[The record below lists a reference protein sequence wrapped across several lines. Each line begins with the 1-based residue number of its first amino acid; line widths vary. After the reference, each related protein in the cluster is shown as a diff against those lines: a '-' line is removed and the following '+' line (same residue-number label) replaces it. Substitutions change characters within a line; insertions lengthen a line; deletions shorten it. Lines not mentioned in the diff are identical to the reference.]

1 MKVIKIYLS
10 CLLLSMALLN
20 LSCSQ
25 EINSKTNIPK
35 ESSSAKT
42 RIALAV
48 SDLSIGT
55 HRLAF
60 GIIEAG
66 IGPIKNDEIKLET
79 FFLQDENNPLLKET
93 LVAEFQKWPVGN
105 KGVYTSMATFDRAG
119 KWGIGITYE
128 TPNGLIERAST
139 VIDVAEKSLAPFVG
153 DKAYPSRNI
162 TNVITNNLYE
172 LTTDP
177 TPYSPFYEYSIEK
190 TITERMSSLILFASP
205 AFCTTGTCGPQ
216 IDIIKNLHSDF
227 SKEVVFIHVEI
238 YENPADITGDIS
250 NASVVQAVKDWNL
263 PSEPWV
269 FLVDEDGIVRQ
280 RFEGLATYQEIKSA
294 LTQNNFITGK

>member
-1 MKVIKIYLS
+1 M
-10 CLLLSMALLN
+10 
-20 LSCSQ
+20 
-25 EINSKTNIPK
+25 
-35 ESSSAKT
+35 
-42 RIALAV
+42 
-48 SDLSIGT
+48 
-55 HRLAF
+55 AF
-60 GIIEAG
+60 GIIEPG

-162 TNVITNNLYE
+162 TLASTGDMKE

-177 TPYSPFYEYSIEK
+177 NPHSPF
-190 TITERMSSLILFASP
+190 
-205 AFCTTGTCGPQ
+205 
-216 IDIIKNLHSDF
+216 
-227 SKEVVFIHVEI
+227 
-238 YENPADITGDIS
+238 
-250 NASVVQAVKDWNL
+250 
-263 PSEPWV
+263 
-269 FLVDEDGIVRQ
+269 
-280 RFEGLATYQEIKSA
+280 
-294 LTQNNFITGK
+294 

>member
-10 CLLLSMALLN
+10 CLLLSVTLLN

-25 EINSKTNIPK
+25 EVDTDTNPSK
-35 ESSSAKT
+35 ESNAAKT

-60 GIIEAG
+60 GIIEPG
-66 IGPIKNDEIKLET
+66 IGSIKNDVVKLET
-79 FFLQDENNPLLKET
+79 FFLQDEQNPLLKET
-93 LVAEFQKWPVGN
+93 LVAEFQQWPAGN
-105 KGVYTSMATFDRAG
+105 KGVYTSMATFDKAG
-119 KWGIGITYE
+119 KWGIGVTYE
-128 TPNGLIERAST
+128 TSDGLVERTSSVIEVT
-139 VIDVAEKSLAPFVG
+139 EKNLAPFVG

-162 TNVITNNLYE
+162 TNAITNNINE

-177 TPYSPFYEYSIEK
+177 NPYAPFYEYSIEE
-190 TITERMSSLILFASP
+190 TINKRMVSLILFASP

-216 IDIIKNLHSDF
+216 IDIVKNLHLDF

-238 YENPADITGDIS
+238 YENSADIKGDIS
-250 NASVVQAVKDWNL
+250 NSNVVQAVKDWNL

-280 RFEGLATYQEIKSA
+280 RFEGLATYQEIKLA
-294 LTQNNFITGK
+294 LIQNNFITQK

>member
-10 CLLLSMALLN
+10 CLLLSVTLLN

-25 EINSKTNIPK
+25 EVDTDTNPSK
-35 ESSSAKT
+35 ESNSAKT

-60 GIIEAG
+60 GIIEPG
-66 IGPIKNDEIKLET
+66 IGSIKNDEVKLET
-79 FFLQDENNPLLKET
+79 FFLQDEQNPLLKET
-93 LVAEFQKWPVGN
+93 LVAEFQQWPAGN
-105 KGVYTSMATFDRAG
+105 KGVYTSMATFDKAG
-119 KWGIGITYE
+119 KWGIGVTYA
-128 TPNGLIERAST
+128 TSDGLVERTSSVIEVT
-139 VIDVAEKSLAPFVG
+139 EKNLAPFVG

-162 TNVITNNLYE
+162 TNAITNNINE

-177 TPYSPFYEYSIEK
+177 NPYAPFYEYSIEE
-190 TITERMSSLILFASP
+190 TINKRMVSLILFASP

-216 IDIIKNLHSDF
+216 IDIVKNLHLDF

-238 YENPADITGDIS
+238 YENSADIKGDIS
-250 NASVVQAVKDWNL
+250 NSNVVQAVKDWNL

-280 RFEGLATYQEIKSA
+280 RFEGLATYQEIKLA
-294 LTQNNFITGK
+294 LIQNNFITQK